1 MASRMNPWGICRN
14 LVVRSRPALQTT
26 ERRIAFPIA
35 RRGMA
40 DDTTTRSDGTG
51 ASSIPPPSQS
61 APIVRRTEVFAD
73 NYMNAEALS
82 KLEQVVA
89 GEEVFEDET
98 GHKFGMPTP
107 PGKHDKLQSR
117 YPPIIHQF
125 SRLLMRDGKLSLAE
139 RNVGLILN
147 FLRTT
152 PAPKVNPMRP
162 LLPGSP
168 SPERLPLDP
177 VLYLELAVDSVA
189 PLTRVRNMKGM
200 AGGGNALEVPEPL
213 TMRQRRRTAILWIL
227 DVVNKKKSRGSG
239 KKQFASRVAEEIV
252 AVVEGRSSV
261 WDKRQIVHKLS
272 TTSRANLNHP
282 GMLAQRKK

>member
-1 MASRMNPWGICRN
+1 
-14 LVVRSRPALQTT
+14 
-26 ERRIAFPIA
+26 
-35 RRGMA
+35 MA
-40 DDTTTRSDGTG
+40 DDITTRSDGTD

-139 RNVGLILN
+139 RV
-147 FLRTT
+147 
-152 PAPKVNPMRP
+152 
-162 LLPGSP
+162 
-168 SPERLPLDP
+168 RLEHTNLQYLCDDGHTKLTCHCIECGLDP
-177 VLYLELAVDSVA
+177 QLPTNDTSTQSKPNATPPARIALARAAASGPG
-189 PLTRVRNMKGM
+189 PLPRARR
-200 AGGGNALEVPEPL
+200 
-213 TMRQRRRTAILWIL
+213 RQRGAPDARQEHEGHGRWWQRPRGARAPDDAATAA
-227 DVVNKKKSRGSG
+227 DGHPVDPGRGE
-239 KKQFASRVAEEIV
+239 QEE
-252 AVVEGRSSV
+252 VEG
-261 WDKRQIVHKLS
+261 
-272 TTSRANLNHP
+272 
-282 GMLAQRKK
+282 QRKEAVCVPRGRGDRRRG